1 MLYKPRFCCHCGQK
15 ITRIEWNLLTSRRF
29 CEVCAVENQGSVYL
43 QRGVIGIG
51 LLGIVFGIG
60 SLFGS
65 SNVERTSQQTAP
77 SVLLKSA
84 VPAGKDVPQ
93 TVSLNERTV
102 IEPANTAPPKPTE
115 PEQKIPQKEMPKAAP
130 VYYCG
135 AMTKKGTACSRR
147 VKAAGDRCFQHEGKP
162 SALPEN

>member
-43 QRGVIGIG
+43 QRGVVGIG

-65 SNVERTSQQTAP
+65 SSIEQASQPSAP
-77 SVLLKSA
+77 SVMLKAA
-84 VPAGKDVPQ
+84 VPAGKDLPQ
-93 TVSLNERTV
+93 TVSSNEPTV
-102 IEPANTAPPKPTE
+102 IEQVNAAPPKPAE
-115 PEQKIPQKEMPKAAP
+115 PEPKIPQKETQKAAP

-147 VKAAGDRCFQHEGKP
+147 VKVAGDRCYQHEGKP